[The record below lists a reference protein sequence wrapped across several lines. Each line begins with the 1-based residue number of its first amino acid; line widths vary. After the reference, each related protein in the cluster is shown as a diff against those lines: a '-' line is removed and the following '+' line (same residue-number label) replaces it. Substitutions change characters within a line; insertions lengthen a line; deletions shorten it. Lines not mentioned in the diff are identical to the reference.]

1 LKQLV
6 QMEKIKTLLSG
17 LFFLLFM
24 LFGLFM
30 TADAQTTYKEEGN
43 VFSSVKTTKTVTP
56 DKTPYTWKDSKG
68 KEYPIYISQSGS
80 CYVIKTSAKTGNTYK
95 QYLGPEI
102 SIKICENL
110 GRKYTAK
117 TKTK

>member
-1 LKQLV
+1 MKH
-6 QMEKIKTLLSG
+6 IKTFITF

-24 LFGLFM
+24 LFGLWM
-30 TADAQTTYKEEGN
+30 TADAQTYKQEGN
-43 VFSSVKTTKTVTP
+43 TFSSIKTTKTLTS

-68 KEYPIYISQSGS
+68 KEYPIYISSTGS
-80 CYVIKTSAKTGNTYK
+80 CYVIKTSSKTGKEYR

-102 SIKICENL
+102 SEEICKQL

-117 TKTK
+117 TKAA

>member
-1 LKQLV
+1 MK
-6 QMEKIKTLLSG
+6 KIKDVITF

-24 LFGLFM
+24 LFGLWM
-30 TADAQTTYKEEGN
+30 TADAQTTYKQEGN
-43 VFSSVKTTKTVTP
+43 TFSSVKTTKTVTP
-56 DKTPYTWKDSKG
+56 EQTPYTWKDSKG
-68 KEYPIYISQSGS
+68 KEYLIYISKSGS
-80 CYVIKTSAKTGNTYK
+80 CYVIKTSAKTGKEYR

>member
-1 LKQLV
+1 MK
-6 QMEKIKTLLSG
+6 KIKEFVCF

-24 LFGLFM
+24 LFGLWM
-30 TADAQTTYKEEGN
+30 TADAQTNYKQEGN
-43 VFSSVKTTKTVTP
+43 IFSSVKTTKIVTP

-68 KEYPIYISQSGS
+68 KEYPIYISSTGS
-80 CYVIKTSAKTGNTYK
+80 CFVIKTSSKTGKEYR

-102 SIKICENL
+102 SEEICKQLHREY
-110 GRKYTAK
+110 KAK

>member
-1 LKQLV
+1 MK
-6 QMEKIKTLLSG
+6 KIKDFICF
-17 LFFLLFM
+17 LFFLLFI

-30 TADAQTTYKEEGN
+30 TADAQTYKQEGN
-43 VFSSVKTTKTVTP
+43 TFSSVKTTKTVTP

-102 SIKICENL
+102 SIKICKNL
-110 GRKYTAK
+110 GREYKGK
-117 TKTK
+117 TKIE

>member
-1 LKQLV
+1 MK
-6 QMEKIKTLLSG
+6 KIKDFIYF

-24 LFGLFM
+24 LFGLWM
-30 TADAQTTYKEEGN
+30 TADAQTNYKQEEN
-43 VFSSVKTTKTVTP
+43 IFSSVKTIKTVTP

-68 KEYPIYISQSGS
+68 KEYPIYISSTGS
-80 CYVIKTSAKTGNTYK
+80 CFVIKTSSKTGKEYR

-102 SIKICENL
+102 SEEICKQL

>member
-1 LKQLV
+1 MK
-6 QMEKIKTLLSG
+6 KIKTLLKG

-24 LFGLFM
+24 LFGLWA
-30 TADAQTTYKEEGN
+30 TADAQTYKQEGN
-43 VFSSVKTTKTVTP
+43 VFSSVKTTKNVTSE
-56 DKTPYTWKDSKG
+56 KTPYTWKDSKG

-110 GRKYTAK
+110 GRKYIAK

>member
-1 LKQLV
+1 MK
-6 QMEKIKTLLSG
+6 KIKDFITF

-24 LFGLFM
+24 LFGLWM
-30 TADAQTTYKEEGN
+30 TADAQTYKQEGN
-43 VFSSVKTTKTVTP
+43 TFSSVKTTKIVTS

-68 KEYPIYISQSGS
+68 KEYPIYISSTGS
-80 CYVIKTSAKTGNTYK
+80 CYVIKTSSKTGKEYR

-102 SIKICENL
+102 SEEICKQL

-117 TKTK
+117 TKTA

>member
-1 LKQLV
+1 
-6 QMEKIKTLLSG
+6 MEKIKDLLYG
-17 LFFLLFM
+17 MLFLLFM

-30 TADAQTTYKEEGN
+30 TADAQTTYKQEGN
-43 VFSSVKTTKTVTP
+43 TFSSVKTTKNVTP
-56 DKTPYTWKDSKG
+56 EKTPYTWKDSKG

-117 TKTK
+117 QKQ

>member
-1 LKQLV
+1 
-6 QMEKIKTLLSG
+6 MEKVKTLLCG
-17 LFFLLFM
+17 ILFLLFM

-30 TADAQTTYKEEGN
+30 TADAQTTYKQEGN
-43 VFSSVKTTKTVTP
+43 VFSSVKVTKSTVTS

-68 KEYPIYISQSGS
+68 KEYPIYISKSGS

-95 QYLGPEI
+95 QYLNPEI

-110 GRKYTAK
+110 GREYKGK
-117 TKTK
+117 TKIE

>member
-1 LKQLV
+1 MK
-6 QMEKIKTLLSG
+6 KIKDFITF

-24 LFGLFM
+24 LFGLFV
-30 TADAQTTYKEEGN
+30 TADAQTTYKQEGN
-43 VFSSVKTTKTVTP
+43 VFSSVKTTKTVIP

-95 QYLGPEI
+95 QYLGSEI

-110 GRKYTAK
+110 GREYKGK
-117 TKTK
+117 TKTE